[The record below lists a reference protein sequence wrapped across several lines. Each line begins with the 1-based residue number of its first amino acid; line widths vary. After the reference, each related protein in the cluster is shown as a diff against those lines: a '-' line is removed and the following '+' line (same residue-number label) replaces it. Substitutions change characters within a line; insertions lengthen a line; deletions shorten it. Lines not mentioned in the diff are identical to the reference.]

1 MPGTEGVRLRETW
14 RRLRQRRFC
23 QAAAS
28 AVLHSTARIDNNLP
42 DAGAIRIGEHT
53 HVRGQLLTFG
63 HGGRIVLGDYCYL
76 GEDSRL
82 WSAASIDVGD
92 RVLISHNVNIFDNLT
107 HPLSARARHEQFKA
121 IISRGQPVDISL
133 GEKPVI
139 IEDDVLIGCMCVILP
154 GVRIG
159 RGAIVGAGSVV
170 TRDVPGY
177 SIVAGNPATVLRE
190 LGPDER

>member
-1 MPGTEGVRLRETW
+1 MRLREAW
-14 RRLRQRRFC
+14 HRLRQRRFC
-23 QAAAS
+23 EAADS
-28 AVLHSTARIDNNLP
+28 AVLHPTARIDNNLP
-42 DAGAIRIGEHT
+42 DSSAIRIGEHT

-82 WSAASIDVGD
+82 WSAARIDVGD

-121 IISRGQPVDISL
+121 IISRGQPADISL
-133 GEKPVI
+133 GEEPVT

-159 RGAIVGAGSVV
+159 RGAVVGAGSVV
-170 TRDVPGY
+170 TRDVPGHC
-177 SIVAGNPATVLRE
+177 IVAGNPATVLRE